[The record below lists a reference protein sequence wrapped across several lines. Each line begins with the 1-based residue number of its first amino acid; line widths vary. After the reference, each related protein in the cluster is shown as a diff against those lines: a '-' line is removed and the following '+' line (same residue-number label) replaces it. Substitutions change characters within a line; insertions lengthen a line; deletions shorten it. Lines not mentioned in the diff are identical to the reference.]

1 MEEYIQIH
9 IVSLDNH
16 NDGPQKEPTWE
27 IILWFFLL
35 LWIKAMVKHTKM
47 FW

>member
-16 NDGPQKEPTWE
+16 DGPQKEPTWE